1 MKKKRKD
8 VIVSRLE
15 GQSNDFTLQRYG
27 IFRFPV
33 VALFKPNSKHIYSIF
48 QNQRVFD
55 ELNKWV
61 NDTCPV
67 IDDKKEKNIIYH
79 KIASFKVNMTE
90 IESNQNLTTENE
102 YIKNE
107 FIDINKR
114 IEQLKIKLNL
124 ISDNKKNKENTKI
137 KFEFEISPIFLLLS
151 FIVILLIFTVYSFI
165 KKYFFTNKEHIK

>member
-67 IDDKKEKNIIYH
+67 IDDKKEKNIVYH
-79 KIASFKVNMTE
+79 KIASFKE
-90 IESNQNLTTENE
+90 IHEG
-102 YIKNE
+102 I
-107 FIDINKR
+107 
-114 IEQLKIKLNL
+114 
-124 ISDNKKNKENTKI
+124 ISDPSSKI
-137 KFEFEISPIFLLLS
+137 NVMVLPTDEEIM
-151 FIVILLIFTVYSFI
+151 IVKDTFNIAI
-165 KKYFFTNKEHIK
+165 NQ

>member
-33 VALFKPNSKHIYSIF
+33 IALFKPNSKHIYSVF
-48 QNQRVFD
+48 QNQRVFE

-67 IDDKKEKNIIYH
+67 INDDNEKKIIYQ
-79 KIASFKVNMTE
+79 KLGSLKVNMTE

-151 FIVILLIFTVYSFI
+151 FIVILLLFTVYTSI
-165 KKYFFTNKEHIK
+165 KKFFFTNKEHIK